1 MKCTEM
7 KCNVMARGVSKHNLS
22 TAKALPK
29 HTSSSARYLLT
40 LPRSKIK
47 EIAYIYT
54 VIEAFNAGII
64 SRKSALQ
71 LLGRKFLTSP

>member
-7 KCNVMARGVSKHNLS
+7 KCNVMARGVPKHNLS

-29 HTSSSARYLLT
+29 HTSSSARHLLT
-40 LPRSKIK
+40 LPTSKIK